1 MIEERNDLTAR
12 TLSEATAVLESGTL
26 QPSTQL
32 ADCLA
37 QIDHY
42 EGTIRAWAH
51 LDRDFTLAQARRADA
66 RRAAGRRLS
75 LLDGVPFG
83 IKDNIDTEAF
93 PTEMGS
99 PIHQGRWPDAD
110 AWIVSALRGLGMVP
124 LGKTVTTPFGMNAP
138 APTRNPLDPSL
149 TLGASSVGSAAA
161 VASGMVPITVN
172 TQNTSSTTR
181 PAAYAGVPAW
191 KPTHD
196 LIPLDGCLPLCPP
209 TATVAFMARAVEDF
223 VLLAEALELKRPEA
237 DVDAADFARIA
248 AVRGPWWGLA
258 KPEAARAFDDFLG
271 CVGIER
277 DVPLAE
283 RFGQALPA
291 HRDLIAADMAVTL
304 AEEFAQ
310 HRSQL
315 PEEAI
320 SFIEAGRS
328 LPATRYVDAM
338 RLRGHLAAELEAAMG
353 DCDALVTLSTPG
365 PPPTTTEG
373 IGDGTFSMPWTFM
386 GLPTLSL
393 PLLADPQGRPSGIQ
407 VIGRRYQDRKLLCIG
422 MLLAG
427 GEAMDRVSN

>member
-12 TLSEATAVLESGTL
+12 TLSEAAAVLESGTL
-26 QPSTQL
+26 QPSALL

-37 QIDHY
+37 QVDRY
-42 EGTIRAWAH
+42 EGTIGAWAH
-51 LDRDFTLAQARRADA
+51 LDRAFALAQTREADT
-66 RRAAGRRLS
+66 RQAAGKRLS
-75 LLDGVPFG
+75 RLDGVPFG

-99 PIHQGRWPDAD
+99 PIHQGRRPDAD
-110 AWIVSALRGLGMVP
+110 AWIVSALRSLGMVP

-181 PAAYAGVPAW
+181 PAAYAGVFAW

-196 LIPLDGCLPLCPP
+196 LIPLEGCLPLCPP

-223 VLLAEALELKRPEA
+223 ALLAEVLELKLPKPGA
-237 DVDAADFARIA
+237 DAVDLARIA

-258 KPEAARAFDDFLG
+258 EPEAARAFDDFLG
-271 CVGIER
+271 RVGIER
-277 DVPLAE
+277 DVPLGS
-283 RFGQALPA
+283 RFEQALAA

-338 RLRGHLAAELEAAMG
+338 RLRGRLAAELEAAMG

-365 PPPTTTEG
+365 PPPRMTEG

-393 PLLADPQGRPSGIQ
+393 PLLADPRGRPIGLQ
-407 VIGRRYQDRKLLCIG
+407 VIGRRNQDRTLLRIG
-422 MLLAG
+422 MQLAG
-427 GEAMDRVSN
+427 DKSMHRVSS

>member
-1 MIEERNDLTAR
+1 MTDIDELPLTGLCERLADGRLSPSEIVQACLARIERGN
-12 TLSEATAVLESGTL
+12 AVL
-26 QPSTQL
+26 
-32 ADCLA
+32 
-37 QIDHY
+37 H
-42 EGTIRAWAH
+42 AWAH
-51 LDRDFTLAQARRADA
+51 LDREFTLMQAREADA
-66 RRAAGRRLS
+66 RQAAGKRLS
-75 LLDGVPFG
+75 RLDGVPFG

-93 PTEMGS
+93 PTEMSS
-99 PIHQGRWPDAD
+99 PIHQGRRPSAD
-110 AWIVSALRGLGMVP
+110 ARIVSVLRALGMVP

-138 APTRNPLDPSL
+138 APTRNPFNPDL

-196 LIPLDGCLPLCPP
+196 FLPLDGCLQLCPP

-223 VLLAEALELKRPEA
+223 ALLAEGLELKQPKPGA
-237 DVDAADFARIA
+237 DAVDLARIA
-248 AVRGPWWGLA
+248 VVRGPWWSLA
-258 KPEAARAFDDFLG
+258 QPEAARAFDDFLG
-271 CVGIER
+271 RVGIER
-277 DVPLAE
+277 DIPLGA
-283 RFGQALPA
+283 RFEQALAA

-304 AEEFAQ
+304 AEEFAE

-328 LPATRYVDAM
+328 LPATCYVEAM
-338 RLRGHLAAELEAAMG
+338 RLRGRLAAELEAAMG

-365 PPPTTTEG
+365 PPPPTTEG

-393 PLLADPQGRPSGIQ
+393 PLLADPQGRPIGLQ
-407 VIGRRYQDRKLLCIG
+407 VIGRRSNDRTLLRIG
-422 MLLAG
+422 MQLAG
-427 GEAMDRVSN
+427 GESTDRVSN

>member
-1 MIEERNDLTAR
+1 MTDINELPLTMLCERLADGRLSPSEIAHACLDHVEERNAEL
-12 TLSEATAVLESGTL
+12 
-26 QPSTQL
+26 
-32 ADCLA
+32 
-37 QIDHY
+37 H
-42 EGTIRAWAH
+42 AWAH
-51 LDRDFTLAQARRADA
+51 LDREFTLAQAREADA
-66 RRAAGRRLS
+66 RQAAGKRLS
-75 LLDGVPFG
+75 RLDGVPVG
-83 IKDNIDTEAF
+83 IKDNIDTEDF

-99 PIHQGRWPDAD
+99 PIHQGRRPDAD
-110 AWIVSALRGLGMVP
+110 SWIVSALRGLGMVP

-138 APTRNPLDPSL
+138 APTRNPLDPNL

-181 PAAYAGVPAW
+181 PAAYAGVFAW

-196 LIPLDGCLPLCPP
+196 LLPLEGCLPLCPP

-223 VLLAEALELKRPEA
+223 MLLTEALELKRPEPGA
-237 DVDAADFARIA
+237 DAVDFARIA

-277 DVPLAE
+277 DVPLGA
-283 RFGQALPA
+283 RFEQALAA

-304 AEEFAQ
+304 ADEFGE

-328 LPATRYVDAM
+328 LPATRYVEAM
-338 RLRGHLAAELEAAMG
+338 RLRGRLAAELEAAMG
-353 DCDALVTLSTPG
+353 HCDALVTLSTPG
-365 PPPTTTEG
+365 PPPRTTEG

-393 PLLADPQGRPSGIQ
+393 PLLADSQGRPIGIQ
-407 VIGRRYQDRKLLCIG
+407 VIGRRYQDRKLLRIG

>member
-1 MIEERNDLTAR
+1 MTDSNELPLTMLCERLADGRFSPSEIAHACLDHVEERNAEL
-12 TLSEATAVLESGTL
+12 
-26 QPSTQL
+26 
-32 ADCLA
+32 
-37 QIDHY
+37 H
-42 EGTIRAWAH
+42 AWAH
-51 LDRDFTLAQARRADA
+51 LDREFTLAQAREADA
-66 RRAAGRRLS
+66 RQAAGKRLS
-75 LLDGVPFG
+75 RLDGVPFG

-99 PIHQGRWPDAD
+99 PIHQGRRPHAD
-110 AWIVSALRGLGMVP
+110 AWIVAALRALGMVP
-124 LGKTVTTPFGMNAP
+124 LGKTITTPFGMNAP
-138 APTRNPLDPSL
+138 APTRNPFNPDL

-181 PAAYAGVPAW
+181 PAAYAGVFAW

-196 LIPLDGCLPLCPP
+196 LIPLEGCLPLCPP
-209 TATVAFMARAVEDF
+209 TATVAFMANAIEDF
-223 VLLAEALELKRPEA
+223 ALLAEALELKRPKPGA
-237 DVDAADFARIA
+237 DAVDLARIA

-258 KPEAARAFDDFLG
+258 EPEAARAFDDFLG
-271 CVGIER
+271 CAGIET
-277 DVPLAE
+277 DIPLAE

-304 AEEFAQ
+304 ADEFGE

-338 RLRGHLAAELEAAMG
+338 RLRGRLAAELEAAMG

-393 PLLADPQGRPSGIQ
+393 PLLADPRGRPIGLQ
-407 VIGRRYQDRKLLCIG
+407 VIGRRNQDRTLLRIG

-427 GEAMDRVSN
+427 DKSMDCVSS